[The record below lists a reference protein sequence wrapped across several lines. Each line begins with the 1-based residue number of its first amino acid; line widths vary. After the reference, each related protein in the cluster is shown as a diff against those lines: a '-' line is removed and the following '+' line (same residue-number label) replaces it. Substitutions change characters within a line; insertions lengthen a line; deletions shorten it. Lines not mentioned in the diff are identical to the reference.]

1 MLPEAAATDM
11 RERGTFSSHT
21 HKKALFFGHMP
32 HMSEKLLEHL
42 LTPVKGLHIVIRQYR
57 TPNPL
62 IMAESQYAQLESK
75 LNQLIELCQRL
86 DKENA
91 ALKAREATWQQ
102 EKLRLVE
109 KNELARSRV
118 EAMIKRLKSLESEG

>member
-1 MLPEAAATDM
+1 
-11 RERGTFSSHT
+11 
-21 HKKALFFGHMP
+21 
-32 HMSEKLLEHL
+32 
-42 LTPVKGLHIVIRQYR
+42 
-57 TPNPL
+57 
-62 IMAESQYAQLESK
+62 MADSQLAQLENK

-86 DKENA
+86 DRENS
-91 ALKAREATWQQ
+91 ALRERENTWAQ

>member
-1 MLPEAAATDM
+1 
-11 RERGTFSSHT
+11 
-21 HKKALFFGHMP
+21 
-32 HMSEKLLEHL
+32 
-42 LTPVKGLHIVIRQYR
+42 
-57 TPNPL
+57 
-62 IMAESQYAQLESK
+62 MADTQLAQLEAK

-86 DKENA
+86 DRENT

-118 EAMIKRLKSLESEG
+118 EAMIKRLKSMESEG

>member
-1 MLPEAAATDM
+1 
-11 RERGTFSSHT
+11 
-21 HKKALFFGHMP
+21 
-32 HMSEKLLEHL
+32 
-42 LTPVKGLHIVIRQYR
+42 
-57 TPNPL
+57 
-62 IMAESQYAQLESK
+62 MADSQYAQLESK
-75 LNQLIELCQRL
+75 LNQLIALCQRL

-109 KNELARSRV
+109 KNELARTRV

>member
-1 MLPEAAATDM
+1 
-11 RERGTFSSHT
+11 
-21 HKKALFFGHMP
+21 
-32 HMSEKLLEHL
+32 
-42 LTPVKGLHIVIRQYR
+42 
-57 TPNPL
+57 
-62 IMAESQYAQLESK
+62 MAESQLTQLEAK

-86 DKENA
+86 DRENA

>member
-1 MLPEAAATDM
+1 
-11 RERGTFSSHT
+11 
-21 HKKALFFGHMP
+21 
-32 HMSEKLLEHL
+32 
-42 LTPVKGLHIVIRQYR
+42 
-57 TPNPL
+57 
-62 IMAESQYAQLESK
+62 MAESQLAQLDAK

-86 DKENA
+86 DRENA

>member
-1 MLPEAAATDM
+1 
-11 RERGTFSSHT
+11 
-21 HKKALFFGHMP
+21 
-32 HMSEKLLEHL
+32 
-42 LTPVKGLHIVIRQYR
+42 
-57 TPNPL
+57 
-62 IMAESQYAQLESK
+62 MAESQYAQLESK

>member
-1 MLPEAAATDM
+1 MTESQLA
-11 RERGTFSSHT
+11 
-21 HKKALFFGHMP
+21 
-32 HMSEKLLEHL
+32 LLED
-42 LTPVKGLHIVIRQYR
+42 R
-57 TPNPL
+57 
-62 IMAESQYAQLESK
+62 

-86 DKENA
+86 DRENA

-118 EAMIKRLKSLESEG
+118 EAMIQRLKSLESEG

>member
-1 MLPEAAATDM
+1 
-11 RERGTFSSHT
+11 
-21 HKKALFFGHMP
+21 
-32 HMSEKLLEHL
+32 
-42 LTPVKGLHIVIRQYR
+42 
-57 TPNPL
+57 
-62 IMAESQYAQLESK
+62 MADSQYAQLETR

-109 KNELARSRV
+109 KNELARNRV